1 MATTHK
7 NKVELIDYLIEM
19 LCHDH
24 LRIDLRENL
33 LNKTDSWCLELISLI
48 DNHTNHGI
56 QKAEV
61 IAQKEWDTLEKE
73 FTAADMLEFA
83 QQFTDM
89 DLDESYLDE
98 YRESLKSKEEAE
110 YQQYLKLKEKYEQ
123 YSKPPRAP
131 FGSFGKI

>member
-1 MATTHK
+1 
-7 NKVELIDYLIEM
+7 M

-56 QKAEV
+56 QKVEV

-73 FTAADMLEFA
+73 FNAADMLGFA
-83 QQFTDM
+83 LQFTDM

-123 YSKPPRAP
+123 PSKLPKGP

>member
-33 LNKTDSWCLELISLI
+33 LNTTDSWCLELISLI

-73 FTAADMLEFA
+73 FTAADMLKFA
-83 QQFTDM
+83 QDFSAQDITED
-89 DLDESYLDE
+89 DLND

-110 YQQYLKLKEKYEQ
+110 YQHYLKLKEKYEQ
-123 YSKPPRAP
+123 PGVKPDYRH
-131 FGSFGKI
+131 K